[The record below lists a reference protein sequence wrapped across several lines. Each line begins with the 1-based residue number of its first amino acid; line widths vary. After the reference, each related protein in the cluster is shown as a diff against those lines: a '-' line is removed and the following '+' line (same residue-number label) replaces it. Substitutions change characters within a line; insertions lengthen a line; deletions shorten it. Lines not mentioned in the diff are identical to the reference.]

1 MVIAL
6 AYCIVLAVWALS
18 IALRHGPILLR
29 GRTVEWLTGIGLGLQ
44 VVVRP
49 DPPLLWIS
57 LFAILF
63 AGSWSSRDTWFV
75 FKQDPSGLA
84 SAIETRMARVLVEFV
99 RDQGSH
105 QLSFAG
111 HAASLRI
118 RRFWGGLVTLT
129 FGGSWQENKAKVLRR
144 YLGKYFEP
152 LIPRPRFKV

>member
-29 GRTVEWLTGIGLGLQ
+29 GRIVEWLTGIGLGLE

-49 DPPLLWIS
+49 DPPLGWIS

-63 AGSWSSRDTWFV
+63 AGSWLNRNIWFV

-84 SAIETRMARVLVEFV
+84 RAIETRMARVLVQFA
-99 RDQGSH
+99 RAQGSY

-118 RRFWGGLVTLT
+118 QRLWGGLVTLT
-129 FGGSWQENKAKVLRR
+129 FGGRWQENKAKVLQR